1 MSLSPRRRRANET
14 QSRST
19 MSRLPR
25 RLAHGEEASLVEHLE
40 ELRTRLIISLGSVV
54 VLFILTYAFHDTIIS
69 WLSKP
74 LPDDTKP
81 ITLSPTEPFTTS
93 FNVAFYAAIA
103 LAIPVLVWQLWSF
116 LAPAFDVHHQKTVV
130 RLVIVATVLLAIG
143 MAFAYWVVLPTAIP
157 FLLNFDSDLYN
168 AQVRAKDYYSFA
180 IVTILACGIL
190 FELPIFILGLVRLG
204 IVPASRLRSNRRI
217 GVGICIIIVVLL
229 PGVDFVSM
237 GLQAIPVL
245 LLFEGSIWAAV
256 FFEKRWA
263 AQGVLPTE
271 PLTGTGEG

>member
-1 MSLSPRRRRANET
+1 MRKQRPVGHED
-14 QSRST
+14 
-19 MSRLPR
+19 RLT
-25 RLAHGEEASLVEHLE
+25 LVEHLD
-40 ELRTRLIISLGSVV
+40 ELRTRIVIAVFAFVAALILCFWQNH
-54 VLFILTYAFHDTIIS
+54 LLLKIIND
-69 WLSKP
+69 P
-74 LPDDTKP
+74 LPKHTTP

-116 LAPAFDVHHQKTVV
+116 LAPAFDVRHQQTVF
-130 RLVIVATVLLAIG
+130 RLVIVATVLLALG
-143 MAFAYWVVLPTAIP
+143 MAFAYWIVLPTAIP
-157 FLLNFDSDLYN
+157 FLLNFDSGLYN

-204 IVPASRLRSNRRI
+204 ILSAARLRNNRRI
-217 GVGICIIIVVLL
+217 GVGICIVIVVLL

-237 GLQAIPVL
+237 GLQMIPVL

-263 AQGVLPTE
+263 AQGVLPGE
-271 PLTGTGEG
+271 PLTGTGES